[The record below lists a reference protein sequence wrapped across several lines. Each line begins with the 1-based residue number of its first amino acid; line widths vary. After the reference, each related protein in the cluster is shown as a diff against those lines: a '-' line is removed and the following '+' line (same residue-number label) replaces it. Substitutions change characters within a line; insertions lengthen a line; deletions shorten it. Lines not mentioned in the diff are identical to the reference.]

1 MESVFQNVFEL
12 ESEERVNQ
20 TPQRTHS
27 GGFGKFEP
35 INQFVSLEWWN
46 YTYLVHLSCEVSLT
60 VSKIQMVSATN
71 GTHSKEL

>member
-35 INQFVSLEWWN
+35 INSLILN
-46 YTYLVHLSCEVSLT
+46 DV
-60 VSKIQMVSATN
+60 TN
-71 GTHSKEL
+71 